1 MSSLFI
7 ILGVSIIISISFLL
21 AFIWSVTNG
30 QYDDHYTPSVRIL
43 FEDDDN
49 KLNNEQISK

>member
-21 AFIWSVTNG
+21 AFIWSVING